1 MRVRLGNDKTEPTVT
16 LQIAGRAYDA
26 LIDTGFSG
34 LLLAYA
40 YPDHL
45 YDTTT
50 FYNNAEFE
58 MPSLLL
64 PETQWAVVADARPVQ
79 TWVSRVPVEIGTQE
93 HSLQLKIIFAE
104 ERQKQ
109 DLIIGMKFAM
119 NKLYYIKEY

>member
-1 MRVRLGNDKTEPTVT
+1 
-16 LQIAGRAYDA
+16 
-26 LIDTGFSG
+26 
-34 LLLAYA
+34 
-40 YPDHL
+40 
-45 YDTTT
+45 
-50 FYNNAEFE
+50 

-109 DLIIGMKFAM
+109 DLIIGMTFLRDYRRHLCLDFKRCQFHL
-119 NKLYYIKEY
+119 K